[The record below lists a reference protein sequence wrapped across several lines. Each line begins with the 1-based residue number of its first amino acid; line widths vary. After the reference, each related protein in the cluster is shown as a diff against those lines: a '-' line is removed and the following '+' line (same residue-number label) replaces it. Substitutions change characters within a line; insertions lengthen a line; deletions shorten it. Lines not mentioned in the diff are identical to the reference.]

1 MRILMLTPY
10 LPYPL
15 LSGGQVRTYNLLK
28 QISKE
33 HEVTLFALIKKK
45 EELQYI
51 KELEPYCHKI
61 KLFKRTAKPWH
72 PRNILLAG
80 FTPFPFVVT
89 RNLVMSLKQEIAK
102 ELEEIKHDLIHVET
116 FYMMPNIPKTAVP
129 TILVEQTIEYLGYED
144 FAAKIRRRWPLLR
157 PLLNLDIAK
166 IRYWEKHYWRR
177 CDRLVTVSEDDRD
190 FIRQVEP
197 SIKNID
203 VVSNGV
209 DINFFSQVKKKLSSQ
224 PSLLFVGTF
233 HWLPNVEAVEFL
245 VEKIWPLIK
254 QAVPNIYLRIVGPSP
269 TKKIIDYEK
278 QDKQITVT
286 GRVPD
291 IREEYAKANILLAP
305 VFSGKGTRYKVLEAM
320 ASETP
325 VVGTSIALE
334 GIQAE
339 PNKHFLQGDSAEE
352 MAKVAIELLGDE
364 ERQKRL
370 GKSGKEFVSRRFS
383 WEIIAQ
389 DLLTVYQK
397 TTAKNRD
404 QNVKK

>member
-1 MRILMLTPY
+1 MRVLMLTPY

-33 HEVTLFALIKKK
+33 HEVTLFALIKR
-45 EELQYI
+45 EDELQYI

-89 RNLVMSLKQEIAK
+89 RNLVMALKREIAQ
-102 ELEEIKHDLIHVET
+102 ELKAIKYDLIHVET
-116 FYMMPNIPKTAVP
+116 FYMMPSIPKTTVP

-144 FAAKIRRRWPLLR
+144 FAAKIGRRWPLLR
-157 PLLNLDIAK
+157 PLLNWDIAK

-197 SIKNID
+197 SIKKID

-209 DINFFSQVKKKLSSQ
+209 DIDFFSQVKKNLSSR
-224 PSLLFVGTF
+224 PNILFVGTF

-245 VEKIWPLIK
+245 VDQIWPLIK
-254 QAVPNIYLRIVGPSP
+254 RALPDVTLRIVGPSP

-339 PNKHFLQGDSAEE
+339 PDKHFLLGETAEE
-352 MAKVAIELLGDE
+352 MAKVAIELISDK
-364 ERQKRL
+364 ERQIRM
-370 GKSGKEFVSRRFS
+370 GKSGKEFVGHRFS
-383 WEIIAQ
+383 WEIIAK
-389 DLLTVYQK
+389 DLLTVYEK
-397 TTAKNRD
+397 TTAKNGSK
-404 QNVKK
+404 NT